1 MLQADPEW
9 LVCGGP
15 SAVSHHYV
23 LLQPTCAR
31 AGLELASL
39 TVGPALEAGVCVAAL
54 QLEPEPCTATFRAR
68 IQVSCGPCIGEAAWI
83 SLRAADGTD
92 VLALWHHHA
101 DRTATEV
108 TEALPTLEYT
118 HGRAA
123 NARGAGR

>member
-1 MLQADPEW
+1 VLQADPEW

-68 IQVSCGPCIGEAAWI
+68 ILVPCGPCIGEAAWI

-101 DRTATEV
+101 DRTAAEV